1 MNISNREKIM
11 LSILGI
17 IIIGIGYYKFV
28 YSFQINEIQMKTK
41 QESEIEQKYD
51 TVMNTIKSIDS
62 KKSDVKILKAK
73 ISNEAKSFY
82 PTISEEHIIVELD
95 KLLTSNE
102 LEGRIIFNPIVSD
115 SVEVVD
121 ENNETLAESSLQ
133 GMVDKYNNEEESNA
147 ENDTDEESKQNTNVT
162 SNSSSNNDEKSRAN
176 NKNNSDSKKKNT
188 VHYMK
193 CEVDFEGS
201 YEGLNKLLN
210 EIGKNEK
217 KIVVNSVTL
226 SENTI
231 NSVKGTINLEIYS
244 IPKIDND
251 LEEYLKWDFN
261 NTYGKNVPFETGAA
275 SGFVE
280 ESKDVNDFMISVKSV
295 TSELPTIMVGKANDS
310 LGTTYVYADSNTEE
324 YVEMILNQEGD
335 KYYYKYKT
343 SKGTYPANY
352 DGLGEEFI
360 PVSKNIVL
368 DVLSENRATTSD
380 NSEMKLKIINNTD
393 RLADVN
399 ISGDDINNPRVVI
412 DGDGN
417 KISVNKK

>member
-17 IIIGIGYYKFV
+17 IIVLIGYYKLV
-28 YSFQINEIQMKTK
+28 YSFQINKIHMKTE

-73 ISNEAKSFY
+73 ISNEAGPFY

-95 KLLTSNE
+95 KLLTSSG
-102 LEGRIIFNPIVSD
+102 LEGGIIFSPIVSD
-115 SVEVVD
+115 SVESI
-121 ENNETLAESSLQ
+121 EKNSETLADSSLQ
-133 GMVDKYNNEEESNA
+133 GMVDKYNNEEESNS
-147 ENDTDEESKQNTNVT
+147 ENDINEKAKQNTNVN
-162 SNSSSNNDEKSRAN
+162 SNSSGNNDKKSSAN
-176 NKNNSDSKKKNT
+176 NTNNSESKNKNT

-210 EIGKNEK
+210 AIEKNEK

-226 SENTI
+226 SQDTMGSI
-231 NSVKGTINLEIYS
+231 KGTIYLEIYS

-261 NTYGKNVPFETGAA
+261 NTYGKNVPFETGMA
-275 SGFVE
+275 SGIVK
-280 ESKDVNDFMISVKSV
+280 KDKDANDFIISVKSS

-324 YVEMILNQEGD
+324 NVEMILNQEGD

-343 SKGTYPANY
+343 SNGTYPANY
-352 DGLGEEFI
+352 DGLGSEFV

-368 DVLSENRATTSD
+368 NVLSENRVSTSD

-393 RLADVN
+393 RLAEVS
-399 ISGDDINNPRVVI
+399 ISGDDVNNPRVVI
-412 DGDGN
+412 DGDGS
-417 KISVNKK
+417 KTSVNKK